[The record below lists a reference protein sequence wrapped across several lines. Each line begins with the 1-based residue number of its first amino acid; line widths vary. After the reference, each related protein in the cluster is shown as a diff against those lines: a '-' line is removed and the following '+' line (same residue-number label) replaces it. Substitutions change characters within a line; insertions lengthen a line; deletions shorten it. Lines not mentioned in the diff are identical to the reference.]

1 MCIAEDTGT
10 EDVGA
15 EDTGAEETG
24 SEETASEEEFAAE
37 ELSEDVSSDD
47 CSSLELSSLET
58 IEEVGKLSSLEV
70 VSFELVEEGVPSVE
84 FVPFSAVP
92 QAGRETTKS
101 TAISTD
107 KIKTKAFLHIKKFSD
122 PNDIS

>member
-37 ELSEDVSSDD
+37 ELSEDVSS
-47 CSSLELSSLET
+47 
-58 IEEVGKLSSLEV
+58 
-70 VSFELVEEGVPSVE
+70 ELVEEGVPSVE

-107 KIKTKAFLHIKKFSD
+107 KIKTKAFLFIKKFSD